1 MLSELDMGPVISRR
15 RGGGATS
22 IPEDTVRTLG
32 LGLGLGL
39 VPGRAM
45 LPLNEDQPGGVLA
58 TESSTEGGPEAVRD
72 ENNQL
77 QVRLLVLRERLH
89 QAMYN

>member
-15 RGGGATS
+15 RGGGASS

-32 LGLGLGL
+32 LGFGLGL

-45 LPLNEDQPGGVLA
+45 LPLNEDQPGEVLA
-58 TESSTEGGPEAVRD
+58 NESSTEGGPEQD
-72 ENNQL
+72 QNNQL